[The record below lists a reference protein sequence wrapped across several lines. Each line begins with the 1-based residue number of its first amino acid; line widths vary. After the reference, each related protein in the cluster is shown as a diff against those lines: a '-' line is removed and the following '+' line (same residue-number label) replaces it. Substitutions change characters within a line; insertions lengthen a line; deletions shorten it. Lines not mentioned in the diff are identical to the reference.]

1 MKKRHPN
8 YRLVKSHLSYTVED
22 VTRLYGIHK
31 NTVRA
36 WIKAG
41 LPVLNEKRPMLILG
55 HVLKEFLHTRRTKNK
70 RPCKPGQFYC
80 LRCRAPKY
88 PAENMADYTPVN
100 EKFGNLVAYCP
111 DCDTI
116 MNQRVSLAKIDRIPD
131 KIEIN
136 LPEALQRLN
145 NI

>member
-1 MKKRHPN
+1 MSKKHPN
-8 YRLVKSHLSYTVED
+8 PSRVKIHRIYTVED
-22 VTRLYGIHK
+22 VARLYGIHK

-36 WIKAG
+36 WITAG
-41 LPVLNEKRPMLILG
+41 LPVLNGKRPLLILG
-55 HVLKEFLHTRRTKNK
+55 HVLKEFLYTRRKKNK
-70 RPCKPGQFYC
+70 RPCNPGQFYC
-80 LRCRAPKY
+80 LRCRAPRY

-116 MNQRVSLAKIDRIPD
+116 MNQRVSLAEINLIPD

-136 LPEALQRLN
+136 LPEALKRLN
-145 NI
+145 NL